1 MYALQYVQ
9 VASMYMWVLKGV
21 RKGHQSPGAETI
33 GNCFTLS
40 RILLRYQRTVRSML
54 SDKGAGTQSQVLCHD
69 QAMLCLLGHLFS
81 SREVLTAQSLP
92 PASNLHYM

>member
-1 MYALQYVQ
+1 MYALQHVQ

-40 RILLRYQRTVRSML
+40 RILLMYQRTVRSKNRTVRSML
-54 SDKGAGTQSQVLCHD
+54 SDKRAGTQSQVLCHD
-69 QAMLCLLGHLFS
+69 QAML
-81 SREVLTAQSLP
+81 
-92 PASNLHYM
+92 